1 MRAGSNSWRTSPNM
15 LDSALPQG
23 FFLQAPIFAALG
35 DETRLSLIA
44 RLSRASGQSISQLA
58 KGTKLTRQ
66 AVTKHLQI
74 LQRVGLVR
82 SVRKGRETLFEFD
95 ATPIETMTQYLDLV
109 SSQWDKKLTD
119 LQTFLEE

>member
-1 MRAGSNSWRTSPNM
+1 MS
-15 LDSALPQG
+15 DSIVPQG

-44 RLSRASGQSISQLA
+44 RLCRVSQQSISQLA
-58 KGTKLTRQ
+58 EGTRLTRQ

-74 LQRVGLVR
+74 LERVGIVR
-82 SVRKGRETLFEFD
+82 STRRGRETLFQFD

-109 SSQWDKKLTD
+109 SGQWEKKLAD
-119 LQTFLEE
+119 LQNFLEE

>member
-1 MRAGSNSWRTSPNM
+1 M

-58 KGTKLTRQ
+58 EGTKLTRQ
-66 AVTKHLQI
+66 AVTKHLQV
-74 LQRVGLVR
+74 LERVGLVR

-109 SSQWDKKLTD
+109 SGQWEKQLSKMEH
-119 LQTFLEE
+119 FLDE

>member
-1 MRAGSNSWRTSPNM
+1 MS
-15 LDSALPQG
+15 DSVLSQG

-44 RLSRASGQSISQLA
+44 RLCQVSGQSITQLA

-66 AVTKHLQI
+66 AVTKHLQV
-74 LQRVGLVR
+74 LERAGLVR

-109 SSQWDKKLTD
+109 TSQWEKKLTD
-119 LQTFLEE
+119 LQTFLDE

>member
-1 MRAGSNSWRTSPNM
+1 M
-15 LDSALPQG
+15 LDSVLPQG
-23 FFLQAPIFAALG
+23 FLLQAPIFAALG

-44 RLSRASGQSISQLA
+44 RLSQASGQSISQLA
-58 KGTKLTRQ
+58 KGTNLTRQ

-74 LQRVGLVR
+74 LERVGLVR

-109 SSQWDKKLTD
+109 SRQWDKKLTD

>member
-1 MRAGSNSWRTSPNM
+1 M
-15 LDSALPQG
+15 LDSVLPQG
-23 FFLQAPIFAALG
+23 FLLQAPIFAALG

-58 KGTKLTRQ
+58 KGTNLTRQ

-74 LQRVGLVR
+74 LERVGLVR

-109 SSQWDKKLTD
+109 SRQWDKKLTD
-119 LQTFLEE
+119 LQNFLEE

>member
-1 MRAGSNSWRTSPNM
+1 M

-44 RLSRASGQSISQLA
+44 RLSQASGQSISQLA

-109 SSQWDKKLTD
+109 SNQWDKKLTD